1 MSQETA
7 AARPGYTDFLSA
19 NRGGN
24 LFTLHINQ
32 RIGACCALIGH
43 RLGLSPTGLTM
54 INLVFSIGAA
64 ACVIAVTPAA
74 VAGDLPWWPIA
85 LIVAIAW
92 QLAYSLDCA
101 DGQLARVTGT
111 GSPSGARVDV
121 LCDVVSQSGFV
132 AAVSAVAV
140 AYNPETPVWF
150 VAVFSSLWMVNLVTS
165 VLQTGESSG
174 SILTSKNLVVETGK
188 MIRDTGAIVLLMPL
202 VLVVHPPWMIWF
214 MVLFTATNGLF
225 LLASIAFTARDALKA
240 SAS

>member
-1 MSQETA
+1 MSQDTA
-7 AARPGYTDFLSA
+7 ATRPGYADFLAA

-43 RLGLSPTGLTM
+43 RLGLSPTALTM

-64 ACVIAVTPAA
+64 VGVIAVTPAA
-74 VAGDLPWWPIA
+74 VSGNVPWWPIA
-85 LIVAIAW
+85 VIVAIAW

-101 DGQLARVTGT
+101 DGQLARATGT
-111 GSPSGARVDV
+111 GSPAGARVDV
-121 LCDVVSQSGFV
+121 LCDIVSQCGFV
-132 AAVSAVAV
+132 ASVAAVAV
-140 AYNPETPVWF
+140 AYRPDTPVWF
-150 VAVFSSLWMVNLVTS
+150 IAAFASLWMVNLVTS

-174 SILTSKNLVVETGK
+174 SILESKNLVVETGK
-188 MIRDTGAIVLLMPL
+188 MIRDTGVIVLLMPL
-202 VLVVHPPWMIWF
+202 VLIIHAPWMIWF
-214 MVLFTATNGLF
+214 MVLFSITNGLF